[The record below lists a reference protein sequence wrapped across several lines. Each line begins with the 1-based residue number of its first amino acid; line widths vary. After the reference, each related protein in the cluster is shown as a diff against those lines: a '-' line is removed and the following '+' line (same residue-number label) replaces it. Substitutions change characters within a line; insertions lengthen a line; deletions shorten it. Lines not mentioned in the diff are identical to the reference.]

1 VSQLSDQSILLCFQA
16 TLSQFKGVDDQLTQL
31 VYRQPASGNG
41 SEAGRLVPKRFKE
54 TAIEANTVITASGRL
69 PEMIFVKVPAL
80 EGEESPLL
88 WQTVSPYHQPPTV
101 RPEGIFAATD
111 PMSDYRAAVEAIGAG
126 RRTAAST
133 HLFLTGKEVAPPLH
147 MITGQTKVLDVN
159 RVEELLPVGPRQK
172 MPELTAAEQVD
183 LSLEVELGLTEEMVK
198 QEATRCLN
206 CGLICYTRS
215 RYH

>member
-1 VSQLSDQSILLCFQA
+1 M
-16 TLSQFKGVDDQLTQL
+16 SQFKGVDDQLTQL
-31 VYRQPASGNG
+31 VYRQTAPGNG
-41 SEAGRLVPKRFKE
+41 SGAGALAPKRYKE
-54 TAIEANTVITASGRL
+54 TAIAADTVIAASGRL

-88 WQTVSPYHQPPTV
+88 WQTVSPYHQPATV
-101 RPEGIFAATD
+101 RPEGIFAASD

-126 RRTAAST
+126 RRTAASI

-147 MITGQTKVLDVN
+147 MITEQTNVLDVS

-172 MPELTAAEQVD
+172 MVERPEAERVD
-183 LSLEVELGLTEEMVK
+183 PSLEVELGLTEEMVK
-198 QEATRCLN
+198 QEAVRCLN
-206 CGLICYTRS
+206 CGLICYARS